1 MRVWIVAIA
10 VAALA
15 TALPTGVLAAP
26 TPTATSAPTG
36 VPKASPTAA
45 AAKPSSTAPAKPT
58 PTPPPPTATAVPP
71 TATAVPT
78 SAPAVA
84 AVAPTA
90 APSAVP
96 TTKAALTAV
105 PTTKAAP
112 TAVPTTKVA
121 PTAVPTTKVAPGV
134 YHHGPGAVH
143 GVVFY
148 DGNADGEVAEDDAEA
163 GADAGMEDIEVTL
176 KAQNGAVRTT
186 RTDPSGAFDFD
197 GLGPGT
203 YHISVALPTDH
214 VGTTD
219 AEQDVVVA
227 PGVESADTTF
237 GLVVPP
243 PEVLLAMRGLA
254 PTDEATAEPDAMA
267 EDPSDE
273 QVIALS
279 AVTSLPL
286 RFAEGRDL
294 MAQIGRRV
302 LGDGL
307 VWLGVPFRTQID
319 GGDFQYVNCGP
330 ASLTMV
336 LAAFGLEV
344 GPSQVRDYLNS
355 LIDNYNTDLG
365 TSLDVLAHIG
375 RDAGL
380 TPMDLYSDQG
390 GYRYWSTDAVRWHVE
405 QGRPVITLVKY
416 RDLPGHGQSRSE
428 FDHYVVISGLT
439 PNGFIYN
446 DAAFASTLGYGL
458 EISDIELQYAWE
470 NSSIPHHALALGL
483 APDHKALSFPE
494 APRRA
499 APPPEV
505 EPAAARSSRR
515 LAETDEAERAPLSL
529 LPMPRPSG
537 PLITTSDRW
546 RDEIEAEPAIDDGA
560 PMGLAMEASEQVA
573 LEPQPGPGSM
583 VPKLLLLL
591 GGAWLV
597 WGVWASG
604 GRLVRWRP
612 GLPPLWPAL
621 IALIALL
628 GLSPR

>member
-1 MRVWIVAIA
+1 MRVWIVALA

-15 TALPTGVLAAP
+15 TALPARALAAP
-26 TPTATSAPTG
+26 TPTATAAPTSA
-36 VPKASPTAA
+36 PKASPTAVVA
-45 AAKPSSTAPAKPT
+45 RSSPTAQAKATTA
-58 PTPPPPTATAVPP
+58 PTPPPPTATVPP
-71 TATAVPT
+71 TATAAPT
-78 SAPAVA
+78 STPIAAPAVA
-84 AVAPTA
+84 PPA
-90 APSAVP
+90 A
-96 TTKAALTAV
+96 
-105 PTTKAAP
+105 
-112 TAVPTTKVA
+112 
-121 PTAVPTTKVAPGV
+121 PTTKVAPGV
-134 YHHGPGAVH
+134 YYHGPGAVH

-148 DGNADGEVAEDDAEA
+148 DTNADGETAEEEEA
-163 GADAGMEDIEVTL
+163 GLEDVEVTL
-176 KAQNGAVRTT
+176 KAQNGALRTT
-186 RTDPSGAFDFD
+186 RTDPSGAFEFD
-197 GLGPGT
+197 GLAPGT
-203 YHISVALPTDH
+203 YHVSVALPTDH

-227 PGVESADTTF
+227 PGVESADMTF

-243 PEVLLAMRGLA
+243 QEVLLAMRGLA
-254 PTDEATAEPDAMA
+254 PTEEEAPAEEEALA
-267 EDPSDE
+267 EDPNDE

-319 GGDFQYVNCGP
+319 GGEFQYVNCGP

-380 TPMDLYSDQG
+380 TPMDLYSDRG

-494 APRRA
+494 APRRV
-499 APPPEV
+499 APAPEV

-546 RDEIEAEPAIDDGA
+546 KDEIEVEPAIEDGA
-560 PMGLAMEASEQVA
+560 PMGLAMEASEQAA
-573 LEPQPGPGSM
+573 LEAQPGPGSM

-591 GGAWLV
+591 GGAWLI
-597 WGVWASG
+597 WGAWASG
-604 GRLVRWRP
+604 GNLVRWRP
-612 GLPPLWPAL
+612 RLPPVRALLAAL
-621 IALIALL
+621 IGLL

>member
-1 MRVWIVAIA
+1 
-10 VAALA
+10 
-15 TALPTGVLAAP
+15 
-26 TPTATSAPTG
+26 
-36 VPKASPTAA
+36 
-45 AAKPSSTAPAKPT
+45 
-58 PTPPPPTATAVPP
+58 
-71 TATAVPT
+71 
-78 SAPAVA
+78 
-84 AVAPTA
+84 
-90 APSAVP
+90 
-96 TTKAALTAV
+96 
-105 PTTKAAP
+105 
-112 TAVPTTKVA
+112 
-121 PTAVPTTKVAPGV
+121 
-134 YHHGPGAVH
+134 VH

-148 DGNADGEVAEDDAEA
+148 DTNADGEEADDAEE
-163 GADAGMEDIEVTL
+163 AGMEDVEVTL
-176 KAQNGAVRTT
+176 KAQNGALRTT

-197 GLGPGT
+197 GLAPGT
-203 YHISVALPTDH
+203 YRLSVGLPTDH

-219 AEQDVVVA
+219 AEQDVIVA
-227 PGVESADTTF
+227 PGVESADMTF

-243 PEVLLAMRGLA
+243 LEVLLAMRGHA
-254 PTDEATAEPDAMA
+254 PSEEPTAGPEENA

-294 MAQIGRRV
+294 MAQVGRRV

-365 TSLDVLAHIG
+365 TSLDVLAKIG

-390 GYRYWSTDAVRWHVE
+390 GYRNWSTDAVRWHVE

-416 RDLPGHGQSRSE
+416 RDLPGHGNSRSE

-458 EISDIELQYAWE
+458 EISDVELQYAWE

-483 APDHKALSFPE
+483 APDRKTLSFPE

-499 APPPEV
+499 VATPEV
-505 EPAAARSSRR
+505 EPAAARASRR
-515 LAETDEAERAPLSL
+515 LAEADEVERAPLSL
-529 LPMPRPSG
+529 LPVPRPSG

-546 RDEIEAEPAIDDGA
+546 RDDIEAEPPIDDGA
-560 PMGLAMEASEQVA
+560 PMGLAMDNSEQPA
-573 LEPQPGPGSM
+573 LEAQPGPGSM

-591 GGAWLV
+591 GGAWLL

-612 GLPPLWPAL
+612 TRPPLR
-621 IALIALL
+621 ALL
-628 GLSPR
+628 AALLALLALCPQ